1 MLLTVTRNSRIGDL
15 RTGTV
20 LGPLAGTFRHPGI
33 EKPPCQLFWATLLHL
48 FTEIPGLV
56 LSRALYLGKGGDV
69 IQVLM
74 VEAIG
79 QLSQVPL
86 QIPEII
92 DHLPFSKGWGLK
104 NHLDHVP
111 VAVEAGALPFIV
123 PKEVG

>member
-1 MLLTVTRNSRIGDL
+1 MLLEGCCRSRDL
-15 RTGTV
+15 QTGTV
-20 LGPLAGTFRHPGI
+20 LGPPARTFRHPGI
-33 EKPPCQLFWATLLHL
+33 KKPRRQLFWETLFHL
-48 FTEIPGLV
+48 FKEIPGLV

-69 IQVLM
+69 IQVPM

-92 DHLPFSKGWGLK
+92 DHIPFSKGWGLK